1 LLPLQRPSPQA
12 KSRSQSDSSEIE
24 HVTEIV
30 SSRRGNAMQ
39 KPVQNMA
46 GSAFNFADLLD
57 RVENDRELLRDL
69 LAIFKQDSPRHL
81 LSLKEAV
88 LHLEMKQVQASSHTL
103 KGMLSNLSMDRAA
116 DAAANLEQ
124 MGRHGER
131 AGLKDALTLLEQ
143 EVADLI
149 PMVDSYLQGSRR

>member
-1 LLPLQRPSPQA
+1 
-12 KSRSQSDSSEIE
+12 
-24 HVTEIV
+24 
-30 SSRRGNAMQ
+30 MQ
-39 KPVQNMA
+39 KPVQNMTA
-46 GSAFNFADLLD
+46 PAFNFANLLD

-88 LHLEMKQVQASSHTL
+88 LHSEMKQVQASSHTL

-124 MGRHGER
+124 MGRHEER

-143 EVADLI
+143 EVADLM
-149 PMVDSYLQGSRR
+149 PMVDSYLQRARR

>member
-1 LLPLQRPSPQA
+1 
-12 KSRSQSDSSEIE
+12 
-24 HVTEIV
+24 
-30 SSRRGNAMQ
+30 MQ
-39 KPVQNMA
+39 EPVQNIA
-46 GSAFNFADLLD
+46 GPAFNFADLLD

-69 LAIFKQDSPRHL
+69 LLIFKQDSPRHL

-88 LHLEMKQVQASSHTL
+88 LHSEMKQVQASSHTL

-124 MGRHGER
+124 IGRHGER

-143 EVADLI
+143 EVANLM
-149 PMVDSYLQGSRR
+149 PMVDSYLQGAHR

>member
-1 LLPLQRPSPQA
+1 
-12 KSRSQSDSSEIE
+12 
-24 HVTEIV
+24 
-30 SSRRGNAMQ
+30 MQ
-39 KPVQNMA
+39 KPVKDMA
-46 GSAFNFADLLD
+46 GLAFNFADLLD
-57 RVENDRELLRDL
+57 RVENDHELLLDL

-88 LHLEMKQVQASSHTL
+88 LHSEMEQIQASSHTL

-124 MGRHGER
+124 MGRHGEK

-143 EVADLI
+143 EVADLM
-149 PMVDSYLQGSRR
+149 PMVDSYLQGVRR